1 MPDTAL
7 SVADVSALARERD
20 RRQFADYVAL
30 HAANRKFIPRDE
42 ETTLLKAAIADFG
55 MDRDQAQGVLMGI
68 ASEREI
74 CLESQA
80 EENVRAFL
88 EHKARKLKVARKDFK
103 EAAAMYRR
111 LVSDGLTNKEAKQR
125 VKAIMIREG
134 MKPRRIRL
142 LFVPLLIPGA
152 RRWYNRIRV

>member
-1 MPDTAL
+1 MPDHALTA
-7 SVADVSALARERD
+7 SDVGALARERD
-20 RRQFADYVAL
+20 RRQFADYVSL
-30 HAANRKFIPRDE
+30 HATNRKFIPRDE
-42 ETTLLKAAIADFG
+42 ETALLKSAIADFG
-55 MDRDQAQGVLMGI
+55 MDRDQAQGVLAGI
-68 ASEREI
+68 ASERGI

-80 EENVRAFL
+80 EQNVRAFL
-88 EHKARKLKVARKDFK
+88 AHRAHKEKIARKDFK
-103 EAAAMYRR
+103 EAAAMYRQ
-111 LVSDGLTNKEAKQR
+111 LVNDGLTIKEAKQR